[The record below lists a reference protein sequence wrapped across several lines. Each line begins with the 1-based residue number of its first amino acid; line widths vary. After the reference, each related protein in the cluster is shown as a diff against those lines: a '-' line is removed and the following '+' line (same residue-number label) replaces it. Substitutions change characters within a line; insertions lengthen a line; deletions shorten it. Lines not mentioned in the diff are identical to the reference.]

1 MNLYDGQGECVLID
15 AMGTDITPAQS
26 ARVSFAEDDLTLT
39 ELTDRD
45 ARLIR
50 YLAEHRHTSP
60 FEHMV
65 ATFRITVPLY
75 VARQVMRHRTFS
87 YNEVSRRYTAERVR
101 CHSLDELRRQH
112 KVKLQCSEE
121 GEVENEREL
130 LSAIEEHTRNA
141 LALYQR
147 LIEADVAQELAR
159 AVLPQSMFTSFW
171 MTGSLR
177 NWAHFL
183 ELRLDAHAQPETQ
196 ELARAIR
203 DQLRSLWPV
212 SLSALIGDP

>member
-1 MNLYDGQGECVLID
+1 
-15 AMGTDITPAQS
+15 MGTDITPAQS
-26 ARVSFAEDDLTLT
+26 ARVSFAEDDLSLM
-39 ELTDRD
+39 ELREGD

-75 VARQVMRHRTFS
+75 VARQVMRHRTFA

-130 LSAIEEHTRNA
+130 LSAIEEHTQSA
-141 LALYQR
+141 LALYHR

-196 ELARAIR
+196 ELARAVR

-212 SLSALIGDP
+212 SLSALIGES